1 MMVSCLDKAL
11 GGSLP
16 ALSAHSFASNGQQYS
31 LLFYYFYVFVCLPCV
46 APVQKKTER
55 PQSLSLFNYIYT
67 FIIHCQIWDPFQ
79 IMKSSKVGQI

>member
-46 APVQKKTER
+46 APVQKKQKDHSHCHFSITYIPLLYIAR
-55 PQSLSLFNYIYT
+55 SGTLF
-67 FIIHCQIWDPFQ
+67 
-79 IMKSSKVGQI
+79 K

>member
-46 APVQKKTER
+46 APVQKKKTKKTTVIVTF
-55 PQSLSLFNYIYT
+55 QLHIYLYYT
-67 FIIHCQIWDPFQ
+67 LPDLGPFSNNEII
-79 IMKSSKVGQI
+79 